1 MLEDLQTQVI
11 EEGKAEATTYDKFAC
26 FCKDMTDE
34 KTDAITTGQTS
45 VDDLTATMNSKT
57 AYRAELDT
65 EIEELD
71 TALKVLK
78 MGQEMGMGAFAQT
91 EQSVFKTVRKAALMA
106 DAISPKTSAKRQRV
120 IADLLQKGG
129 GGGDGADVGQVNYE
143 DHSGG
148 VVEVVEEMEGTFVEE
163 EADLKHEE
171 QVAQQ
176 EHDKLVLSLELQ
188 IGSAEKDLE
197 KTEETRATTTKEI
210 ASTQGD
216 LTTTLAQLHDDQSY
230 LKDLTAKCEDKSKEW
245 DQRSSMRQDELSA
258 ITEALSIIKGTVSAK
273 TTEKTVRLV
282 QKASVVAKTDAE
294 DSEEDEDEDVS
305 FLQAD
310 SARHTLS
317 SLAKTVK
324 GSKGFMKATTP
335 RDRLVE
341 LLKTKSKELKSSV
354 LSTLATKVAA
364 DPFAKIKKLVQ
375 ELIERLLQE
384 AADEANHK

>member
-91 EQSVFKTVRKAALMA
+91 EKSVFKTVRKAALMA

-197 KTEETRATTTKEI
+197 KTEETRAT
-210 ASTQGD
+210 
-216 LTTTLAQLHDDQSY
+216 
-230 LKDLTAKCEDKSKEW
+230 
-245 DQRSSMRQDELSA
+245 
-258 ITEALSIIKGTVSAK
+258 
-273 TTEKTVRLV
+273 
-282 QKASVVAKTDAE
+282 
-294 DSEEDEDEDVS
+294 
-305 FLQAD
+305 
-310 SARHTLS
+310 
-317 SLAKTVK
+317 
-324 GSKGFMKATTP
+324 
-335 RDRLVE
+335 
-341 LLKTKSKELKSSV
+341 
-354 LSTLATKVAA
+354 
-364 DPFAKIKKLVQ
+364 
-375 ELIERLLQE
+375 
-384 AADEANHK
+384 

>member
-1 MLEDLQTQVI
+1 MMRAILIAALCALASAEGGSPVEKVITMLEDLQTQVI

-65 EIEELD
+65 EIEELNTSITD
-71 TALKVLK
+71 MEDQIKSEKEKRASEHAEFLKNDADVKDGIHELDAALKVLK

-91 EQSVFKTVRKAALMA
+91 EKSVFKTVRKAALMA
-106 DAISPKTSAKRQRV
+106 DAISPKTSAKRQKV

-282 QKASVVAKTDAE
+282 QKASAVDKTDSE

-305 FLQAD
+305 FLQAE
-310 SARHTLS
+310 SRRPR
-317 SLAKTVK
+317 SL
-324 GSKGFMKATTP
+324 P
-335 RDRLVE
+335 WRR
-341 LLKTKSKELKSSV
+341 
-354 LSTLATKVAA
+354 
-364 DPFAKIKKLVQ
+364 P
-375 ELIERLLQE
+375 
-384 AADEANHK
+384 